1 MNRIR
6 ARSIRLSLPVAL
18 AVVVV
23 IGVAVTLAGCDRSP
37 TGPEPGPAR
46 VPIEGT
52 WTGSITD
59 RTGVTAQVSMTLSG
73 LDTLGVGTFSFTFP
87 DPAANV
93 SGILQGRTQNAPTID
108 LSLFFQSGGRDCSA
122 AGVSYSARLA
132 LSENRMTGTYQ
143 PAVGCSLL
151 TGGSMELTR
160 R

>member
-1 MNRIR
+1 MNGSRVSWTR
-6 ARSIRLSLPVAL
+6 VPMQ
-18 AVVVV
+18 
-23 IGVAVTLAGCDRSP
+23 VAVLVVLVIALPGCGPSP
-37 TGPEPGPAR
+37 TAPEPGPAR

-59 RTGVTAQVSMTLSG
+59 RTGGTAQLSMTLSG
-73 LDTLGVGTFSFTFP
+73 LDTLGVGTFALVFP
-87 DPAANV
+87 DPAANA
-93 SGILQGRTQNAPTID
+93 SGILQGRTQNAPTVD

-122 AGVSYSARLA
+122 PGVSYSARLA

-143 PAVGCSLL
+143 PAVGCPLL